1 MWFPFPFPT
10 FKFAN
15 EKNWNQVAPPA
26 EEGHTYKFNK
36 YLEAEGIWSFWSEAE
51 AIDIAFSVK
60 AFYDT
65 DDGGIT
71 RQRMPVAMLWQ
82 ESRHVSSTVENS
94 NAL

>member
-1 MWFPFPFPT
+1 MVKVLPPKSNERRPVVPFQGPNDVISFPFPT

-51 AIDIAFSVK
+51 AIDVVFSVK
-60 AFYDT
+60 AF
-65 DDGGIT
+65 
-71 RQRMPVAMLWQ
+71 LW
-82 ESRHVSSTVENS
+82 HWWW
-94 NAL
+94 